1 LVAGRTERE
10 EHRMKKLGRKSK
22 RDLFGHAMALLQV
35 LLVSDFGPRTA
46 MKIVDGL
53 RKDILKGTLKSG
65 PDIKVC
71 CNFSSFLF
79 VLSTLGEVGEP
90 EG

>member
-1 LVAGRTERE
+1 
-10 EHRMKKLGRKSK
+10 
-22 RDLFGHAMALLQV
+22 
-35 LLVSDFGPRTA
+35 
-46 MKIVDGL
+46 MKIVDDL

-79 VLSTLGEVGEP
+79 VVSTLGEVGEP
-90 EG
+90 EGWSNESQG